1 MPPVRSSSS
10 VKLISLNRNKLLD
23 ALRDSAQRARDEH
36 PEVVEVHLFG
46 SLARGDYTGTSDADV
61 LMILNHTPETD
72 PIRRVLTFM
81 PYFDVPCG
89 VDLLVYTSAELEN
102 ALAHNPFIQR
112 AWAESQPLLP

>member
-1 MPPVRSSSS
+1 MTFSGS

-23 ALRDSAQRARDEH
+23 DLRNSAQRARDAH
-36 PEVVEVHLFG
+36 PEVVEVYLFG

-61 LMILNHTPETD
+61 LVVLHHTSETD

-89 VDLLVYTSAELEN
+89 VDLLIYTRAELDY
-102 ALAHNPFIQR
+102 ALAHNPFIQH
-112 AWAESQPLLP
+112 AWAESQPLLS

>member
-1 MPPVRSSSS
+1 
-10 VKLISLNRNKLLD
+10 
-23 ALRDSAQRARDEH
+23 LRDSAQRARDEH